1 MTVIANFCYRQLL
14 ATRSFCVYPYQA
26 MSDDNDN
33 KQPDGS
39 NPENPEKKGG
49 DGDSYKMY
57 PSQQI
62 RHHQVSA
69 IVPEH
74 IANGVFS
81 TGAILFTGASEFTMD
96 FILRMQRPHQ
106 VVARVVLAHNV
117 LPQVMRALKE
127 NVQKH
132 EERFGKLPKPEM
144 PKQPDGKPVPQP
156 AIQDVYDDLKM
167 ADEVVSG
174 TYANGIMIA
183 HTNAEFVLDFI
194 TNFFPRSAVCKRIYM
209 AAPQVPR
216 LLDAME
222 STHKQFMDKV
232 RQQQARQAE
241 QQQQDSRPLDD
252 RLPPSPPTDGTGL
265 A

>member
-1 MTVIANFCYRQLL
+1 
-14 ATRSFCVYPYQA
+14 
-26 MSDDNDN
+26 MSDDNQDN
-33 KQPDGS
+33 LPDDQSPGTPG
-39 NPENPEKKGG
+39 NPDKPKG
-49 DGDSYKMY
+49 DDDSSKMY
-57 PSQQI
+57 PAQQI
-62 RHHQVSA
+62 RHQQISA

-74 IANGVFS
+74 VANGVFS
-81 TGAILFTGASEFTMD
+81 SGAILFTGASEFTLD

-106 VVARVVLAHNV
+106 VVARVVLAHNI
-117 LPQVMRALKE
+117 LPQVIRALKE

-144 PKQPDGKPVPQP
+144 PKQADGKPVPQP

-167 ADEVVSG
+167 ADDVVSG
-174 TYANGIMIA
+174 TYANGLMIA
-183 HTNAEFVLDFI
+183 HSNAEFVLDFI

-222 STHKQFMDKV
+222 STHRQFMDKV
-232 RQQQARQAE
+232 RAQQARQAD
-241 QQQQDSRPLDD
+241 QQNEKPLDD
-252 RLPPSPPTDGTGL
+252 RIPPRPPSEGTGL